1 MSLRKSLSATMTLA
15 ALTLSLHAHSTPILD
30 QTDGAP
36 LNGAGVFLATLG
48 IDIAQTFTVGIAG
61 TLSQVAVNIARTGD
75 TTAPLFV
82 EIRSTV
88 GGIPNAVDGQVLLST
103 PLSAA
108 AVPIAGPTTA
118 GPFSSAPFAFV
129 NVDLSAFGLAVTPG
143 EVLAL
148 SLTSDAVRGGYLWGL
163 NAPGTYAGGH
173 GYYRGNSLD
182 AAWILGGA
190 DQNFRTFVSV
200 PEPASLALVAIALAG
215 LVTMRRRAP
224 PSGPAHDE

>member
-1 MSLRKSLSATMTLA
+1 MSLRNKLSAATTLV

-30 QTDGAP
+30 QTDGGPFNAA
-36 LNGAGVFLATLG
+36 AGFLATLG
-48 IDIAQTFTVGIAG
+48 IDVAQTFTVGLAG
-61 TLSQVAVNIARTGD
+61 TLSLVSVNIARTAD

-82 EIRSTV
+82 EIRTTV

-108 AVPIAGPTTA
+108 QVPIASPTTA
-118 GPFSSAPFAFV
+118 GPLNGPAFAFI

-148 SLTSDAVRGGYLWGL
+148 SMTSDASPGGYLWGL
-163 NAPGTYAGGH
+163 NVPGTYAGGNS
-173 GYYRGNSLD
+173 YYRGNSLD

-200 PEPASLALVAIALAG
+200 PEPASMALIAIAFAALV
-215 LVTMRRRAP
+215 TSRRRVSVARP
-224 PSGPAHDE
+224 RA